1 MLTTL
6 QPLGNALGNGRR
18 RLPVLAV
25 LVALAVLLGL
35 AAASSGQAAPR
46 KPGNA
51 FPIKAFPI
59 KDFPIAVWLQDP
71 QNAGRYRQ
79 AGINLYV
86 GLWQG
91 PTEAQLN
98 ALKSAHMPVI
108 CAQNAVGL
116 AHKTDPTIAG
126 WMQQDEPD
134 DAQLVTNPATGKA
147 DYGPCVPPSKVVA
160 EYARL
165 HAADPTRPILL
176 NLSQGVANEAWV
188 GRGVGSSLDQY
199 HTFVQGGDI
208 VSFDVYPVAGGY
220 GVNDLWY
227 VPKGVD
233 RLAGWT
239 GGRKPV
245 WACIECT
252 HIGDANAQAT
262 PAQVRAEVWM
272 ALIHGARGLIYFV
285 HQFKPQFDEHA
296 LLDDLPM
303 LTAVSGINQQIHALS
318 PALNSPTV
326 SRIADVCS
334 SSPQCPIDLLTKRQ
348 GRATYVFAVAMRNA
362 AGRGTFTMRGL
373 PPTATAEVLGEG
385 RALTIRHGRFA
396 DDFAPYAVHLYRI
409 H

>member
-134 DAQLVTNPATGKA
+134 DA
-147 DYGPCVPPSKVVA
+147 
-160 EYARL
+160 
-165 HAADPTRPILL
+165 
-176 NLSQGVANEAWV
+176 
-188 GRGVGSSLDQY
+188 
-199 HTFVQGGDI
+199 
-208 VSFDVYPVAGGY
+208 
-220 GVNDLWY
+220 
-227 VPKGVD
+227 
-233 RLAGWT
+233 
-239 GGRKPV
+239 
-245 WACIECT
+245 
-252 HIGDANAQAT
+252 
-262 PAQVRAEVWM
+262 
-272 ALIHGARGLIYFV
+272 
-285 HQFKPQFDEHA
+285 
-296 LLDDLPM
+296 
-303 LTAVSGINQQIHALS
+303 
-318 PALNSPTV
+318 
-326 SRIADVCS
+326 
-334 SSPQCPIDLLTKRQ
+334 
-348 GRATYVFAVAMRNA
+348 
-362 AGRGTFTMRGL
+362 
-373 PPTATAEVLGEG
+373 
-385 RALTIRHGRFA
+385 
-396 DDFAPYAVHLYRI
+396 
-409 H
+409 